1 MCYYVLYYSIS
12 GDIIYF
18 VKDSTQKCCNF
29 VSVKE
34 EICMKMKRLSAWLLV
49 FAICLGLTAC
59 SKDETKE
66 STFETENETQTV
78 ISSEVTSENAAAV
91 TDNNEEAATDDEETT
106 EKTDISQSD
115 TVSPLLYRVTDDDG
129 DVIWLFGSIHVGRED
144 YYPLPDY
151 VLDAYENA
159 DSLAVEADV
168 VAFEKDVG
176 LQIKA
181 LTPLVYRDGTTIEDH
196 IPEELYESAVEIL
209 EEYGMYNS
217 ALDMY
222 CPFFWSSMIDSLMM
236 EEIGARGDL
245 GIDKYLLDTAYEENK
260 DVIEIE
266 SVEIQ
271 YKMMADFDEDVQ
283 LMILESSVEG
293 YESFDESA
301 AQLEEMMDIWA
312 SGNEKE
318 FAEYL
323 SNEGEEMTDEEKE
336 VYARYEQIMIT
347 DRNLAMASF
356 AEDALKNG
364 EEVFICVGS
373 AHVVGEGAMA
383 ELLAERGYKVECITK

>member
-1 MCYYVLYYSIS
+1 
-12 GDIIYF
+12 
-18 VKDSTQKCCNF
+18 
-29 VSVKE
+29 
-34 EICMKMKRLSAWLLV
+34 MKMKRLSAWLLV

-78 ISSEVTSENAAAV
+78 ISSEVTSENAAAA
-91 TDNNEEAATDDEETT
+91 TGNNEEAETDDEETT

-217 ALDMY
+217 TLDMY

-323 SNEGEEMTDEEKE
+323 SDEGEEMTDEEKE

-383 ELLAERGYKVECITK
+383 ELLSERGYKVECITK